1 MNKKLTYRI
10 KEYLL
15 LASVLLSFNFSNA
28 QYDNISFTNLSSE
41 DGLSQNTIYKI
52 FQDSDGFFW
61 FGTGDG
67 LNKYD
72 GFTFKLFDEDFENTS
87 NLINKGIKFID
98 EDSKGNLWYGSSSG
112 LNKYNRKTNTITTY
126 MLSAKNAMIKGDF
139 IETLFIDSKDRVW
152 ISTNTEL
159 FVIDNDT
166 QNVIV
171 SDVKNQLGIK
181 QIIEGENGVIWIVK
195 KYEIFQIDELNKKIL
210 SIYKIKGE
218 LEIKIKTIKE
228 DKKGN
233 LWVGTEKGVFVFDIN
248 TSSLEKIFSDT
259 NEQINTADISTIS
272 IDKSGNIWLGSLG
285 QGLFKIEYENSDNY
299 LIKQYL
305 KRSFLAPKLNSNYIY
320 DIFIDDSNVLW
331 VGTLYGGIS
340 KGNLEINFFHFK
352 TGFKNLSIVD
362 PDPVFSLCEDS
373 YQNLWIGTYGSGLY
387 KLDKKN
393 NVYKHYSGSVKDG
406 KGLAGEQVYMITE
419 DENKDIWVC
428 TDTGGLHKY
437 DKVND
442 RFIVF
447 EHPELEKGA
456 LINSVVFKGPKSSIY
471 IGTLN
476 NGVYLYNLNSKKLKH
491 YSKTVAVSPETAH
504 GWVNYIKEDVINN
517 HLWIAFENGLNIID
531 LETDKV
537 YKIDNTVEASN
548 GLVSNYIFCVHQDT
562 EGKFWLGTDG
572 ALIEVLNYELRE
584 SGIIELE
591 TKKYAKKEGFSNDII
606 YGLLEDDYKN
616 LWTSTNKGL
625 SKFNI
630 ATKKVKNYFVSDG
643 LQGDEFN
650 MGAFYKS
657 NSGEFLFGGIN
668 GVSAFYPSKIRENKV
683 PPKIAITEFR
693 VLNNEIKPNPNG
705 VLLKDI
711 NDVDEL
717 SLNFKDKVF
726 SFEIAALEYS
736 NSQKNQYA
744 YKLVGFEDNW
754 NYIGTR
760 RHISFTN
767 LNPGKYTLKL
777 KGTNNDGVWGQ
788 NEKSLKINIPPPF
801 WRTTGFYILFGLLF
815 LGIGVLILKFRVK
828 QVTLQTEKQVLYQK
842 NEEKNTMLKEIHH
855 RVKNNLQV
863 VNSLL
868 SLQSREVDDEK
879 VVAMFKDTR
888 KRVLSMAMLHERM
901 YGSDDLQFVDI
912 HQHFKTLIEN
922 LVKSYAVDK
931 KIKIEI
937 SVKDVEMGISSLTP
951 LGLLLIEI
959 ITNSLKYAFTTK
971 NEGTIK
977 VSLKEL
983 NGKYELIVGDN
994 GVGFISKNASAGL
1007 GTKLIQIFSKQLK
1020 GTIEKLNSTGTVY
1033 RLVFEKID

>member
-1 MNKKLTYRI
+1 MTYRI

-15 LASVLLSFNFSNA
+15 LASILLSFNFSTA

-41 DGLSQNTIYKI
+41 DGLTQNTIYKI

-112 LNKYNRKTNTITTY
+112 LNKFNRKTNKITTY
-126 MLSAKNAMIKGDF
+126 MLSSKNSMIKGDYV
-139 IETLFIDSKDRVW
+139 ETLFIDSKDRVW
-152 ISTNTEL
+152 ISTNTKL
-159 FVIDNDT
+159 YVVDNDI
-166 QNVIV
+166 QSVLIN
-171 SDVKNQLGIK
+171 DVENQLGIK
-181 QIIEGENGVIWIVK
+181 QIIEDEKGRIWLIK
-195 KYEIFQIDELNKKIL
+195 SKEFFQFDELNKKIF
-210 SIYKIKGE
+210 SIYKIKDE
-218 LEIKIKTIKE
+218 LKIKVRTIKD

-233 LWVGTEKGVFVFDIN
+233 LWIGTEKGVFVFNIN
-248 TSSLEKIFSDT
+248 TSSLEKIFSHS
-259 NEQINTADISTIS
+259 NKQINKAEISTIS
-272 IDKSGNIWLGSLG
+272 IDKRGDIWLGSLG
-285 QGLFKIEYENSDNY
+285 QGLFKIEYKNSSIY
-299 LIKQYL
+299 HVKQYL

-340 KGNLEINFFHFK
+340 KGNIEINFFHLK

-387 KLDKKN
+387 KLDKQK
-393 NVYKHYSGSVKDG
+393 NVYKHYSGSVKGG

-442 RFIVF
+442 RFHVF
-447 EHPELEKGA
+447 EHPEVKKGT
-456 LINSVVFKGPKSSIY
+456 LTNSVVFKGPNSSIY

-491 YSKTVAVSPETAH
+491 YSKTVTKSPETAH

-517 HLWIAFENGLNIID
+517 HLWVAFENGLNIID

-537 YKIDNTVEASN
+537 YKIDNTVEANN
-548 GLVSNYIFCVHQDT
+548 GLLSNYIFCVHQDT

-572 ALIEVLNYELRE
+572 ALIEIRNYELSE
-584 SGIIELE
+584 SGIIKLE
-591 TKKYAKKEGFSNDII
+591 TKKHAKKEGFSNDII
-606 YGLLEDDYKN
+606 YGLLEDDSKN
-616 LWTSTNKGL
+616 LWMSTNKGL

-630 ATKKVKNYFVSDG
+630 TTKKVKNYFVSDG

-668 GVSAFYPSKIRENKV
+668 GVSAFYPEKITENKAL
-683 PPKIAITEFR
+683 PKIAITEFR
-693 VLNNEIKPNPNG
+693 VLNNEIKPSPNG
-705 VLLKDI
+705 VLLRDI

-717 SLNFKDKVF
+717 KLNFKDKVF

-736 NSQKNQYA
+736 NSHKNQYA
-744 YKLVGFEDNW
+744 YMLEGFEDNW

-760 RHISFTN
+760 RHITFTN

-777 KGTNNDGVWGQ
+777 KGTNNDGVWGKK
-788 NEKSLKINIPPPF
+788 EKSLKINIPPPF
-801 WRTTGFYILFGLLF
+801 WRTTGFYIFFGLFF
-815 LGIGVLILKFRVK
+815 LGLGVLILKFRVK
-828 QVTLQTEKQVLYQK
+828 QVTLQAEKQVLFQK

-868 SLQSREVDDEK
+868 SLQSREVDDEN

-912 HQHFKTLIEN
+912 HQHFKALIEN

-937 SVKDVEMGISSLTP
+937 SVKDVEMGISTLTP

-971 NEGTIK
+971 NEGRIK
-977 VSLKEL
+977 VSLKQL
-983 NGKYELIVGDN
+983 NGKYELIVGDD
-994 GVGFISKNASAGL
+994 GSGFISRKENEGL

-1033 RLVFEKID
+1033 MLVFEKIN